1 MSTKK
6 EKCLCCK
13 EWNPACFCIC
23 HMTEEPEVPSH
34 SQTEIIEW
42 EKNLNYNSTD
52 LGEMGKFIRVEYA
65 KNILQKAITTA
76 VAKRELEIAEDAEKK
91 TCPNKGKENCICSQ
105 CYMPTTPEKKCCFNC
120 GIGSDGCANKDCPCH
135 QSESIEWEKD
145 LSFRFDTWL
154 KLYPGTPTIGEIE
167 EWWLE
172 SLRITIASAVEAS
185 MKKLVPWIDENIG
198 VSSKAIFLWMSA
210 GIIPGVFEAPSDSGD
225 RRRCVV
231 LLKARP
237 EWIPRLKEIESLHL
251 TGTSNGEKVEP
262 WNEQIPLIRSI
273 INPSK
278 E

>member
-1 MSTKK
+1 
-6 EKCLCCK
+6 
-13 EWNPACFCIC
+13 
-23 HMTEEPEVPSH
+23 MTEEPEVPSH

-154 KLYPGTPTIGEIE
+154 KC
-167 EWWLE
+167 
-172 SLRITIASAVEAS
+172 
-185 MKKLVPWIDENIG
+185 LVPWIDENIG

-210 GIIPGVFEAPSDSGD
+210 GIIPGVFDAPSDSED